1 MSAPAIAIAC
11 GDPNGIGPELAWKV
25 ALQAVKAVKAVQA
38 VPGAHPARPVLVGDG
53 QAIAH
58 YRQLLQV
65 PPELAAAVELVAT
78 PGRLGPEFEPG
89 RLCAAAG
96 RATVAAIE
104 TAVRLVQA
112 GRAGAILAA
121 PHSETAV
128 NAAGIAFSGYGGLLA
143 DLTGTPREA
152 VFLMLVAG
160 DLRIAHATLHVPVA
174 QALRELDAA
183 RVQAVARALHAELL
197 GAGLRQPRIGLF
209 GINPH
214 AGEGGLFGDE
224 DERVTRVAARAL
236 RGQGLDVRDPQ
247 GGDVLLAMPR
257 LDGYVAMFH
266 DQGHIPVK
274 LLRPAGAAAVSLG
287 LPVRQASVAHGCAF
301 DIAGR
306 GVASPAA
313 MIEAWKQLAGG
324 PGP

>member
-25 ALQAVKAVKAVQA
+25 ALLALGRSDPV
-38 VPGAHPARPVLVGDG
+38 RPVLVGDG
-53 QAIAH
+53 QALAH
-58 YRQLLQV
+58 YRRLLAV
-65 PPELAAAVELVAT
+65 PADAAEAVEVLAT
-78 PGRLGPEFEPG
+78 PGRMGADFQPG
-89 RLCAAAG
+89 RECAAAG

-104 TAVRLVQA
+104 TALRLVQA
-112 GRAGAILAA
+112 GRACSILAA

-143 DLTGTPREA
+143 DLTGTPRAA
-152 VFLMLVAG
+152 VFLMLAAG
-160 DLRIAHATLHVPVA
+160 ELRIAHATLHVSVA
-174 QALRELDAA
+174 QALRELDVA
-183 RVQAVARALHAELL
+183 RVQAVAQALESH
-197 GAGLRQPRIGLF
+197 LRSAARPRPSIGLF

-224 DERVTRVAARAL
+224 DERITRVAAQAL
-236 RGQGLDVRDPQ
+236 REQGLDVRDPE
-247 GGDVLLAMPR
+247 GGDVLLAMRR

-266 DQGHIPVK
+266 DQGHIPIK
-274 LLRPAGAAAVSLG
+274 MLRPAGAATLSLG

-313 MIEAWKQLAGG
+313 MIEAWKLLAEG
-324 PGP
+324 PAAAAGA